1 MEITFH
7 GLDII
12 FAIAA
17 GAVEIF
23 VQHLRRRSCQR
34 GHDKTRVIASRHDFG
49 FEHHAPGAGP
59 RRRSIAEVIIEAT
72 PGREPLAIGLR
83 RRGAL
88 LL

>member
-1 MEITFH
+1 VEITFH
-7 GLDII
+7 GLDSI
-12 FAIAA
+12 FAMAA
-17 GAVEIF
+17 GAVQVL
-23 VQHLRRRSCQR
+23 VQPLRRRGCQG
-34 GHDKTRVIASRHDFG
+34 GHDKTRGLASRPDFG
-49 FEHHAPGAGP
+49 FEPHAPGAGP